1 MMPLADENPIR
12 RIPYV
17 TVALIAICTA
27 VFFLVQPTG
36 KSLFDDLGFDR
47 VQQDDLEFSLRWA
60 AIPCEIT
67 QGRPLT
73 TGEVRATFVDGDASA
88 CGSTFARG
96 REVNPD
102 KNVYLGVLVSIFLH
116 GSVAHLVG
124 NMLFL
129 WVFGNNIEDRRGAFG
144 FAAFYVAAGL
154 IAGAAQYLLDPNSTI
169 PVVGASGAIAG
180 VMGAYLVWF
189 PEARIKSLIILGPVF
204 FRKVKAKWLLML
216 WFAQQFLLVGGDGA
230 IAWMAHVGGFAFGVI
245 VGLVWRHAEHA
256 GIESLAPPVPSR

>member
-1 MMPLADENPIR
+1 
-12 RIPYV
+12 
-17 TVALIAICTA
+17 
-27 VFFLVQPTG
+27 
-36 KSLFDDLGFDR
+36 
-47 VQQDDLEFSLRWA
+47 
-60 AIPCEIT
+60 
-67 QGRPLT
+67 
-73 TGEVRATFVDGDASA
+73 
-88 CGSTFARG
+88 